1 MLRLVSVL
9 FQICLFRAKPQD
21 LPASRDLLF
30 YTVAGAALVFVLR
43 NNLLSGAGNIFAIA
57 FVQLTLLG
65 IGLKLLLTVF
75 SKSERW
81 LQSATALF
89 GCSAVIVA
97 IVIPFL
103 VSSGSD
109 GLTDSTLNFVKIIVL
124 VTSIWYFAVIVFILK
139 ETLEIR
145 LMLAI
150 ILAVLLEIALATVLL
165 QIFGDRIL

>member
-1 MLRLVSVL
+1 MLRLLSVL

-21 LPASRDLLF
+21 LPASRDFLI
-30 YTVAGAALVFVLR
+30 YSIAGAALVFVLR
-43 NNLLSGAGNIFAIA
+43 NNLLSGGGSIFAIA

-65 IGLKLLLTVF
+65 IALKLLLAVF

-89 GCSAVIVA
+89 GSSAVIVA

-103 VSSGSD
+103 VGNGSD
-109 GLTDSTLNFVKIIVL
+109 GLTDSTLNFVKIVVL